1 MYTYVR
7 IAIIC
12 GWYEFMLEQIVTQPT
27 RDSNTLGLCVSP
39 HTLHGL
45 IQGPDI
51 VGTFLPGLSDH
62 NVVIVSFATISSIY
76 KINLPFIYKKA
87 DWASLSEEYFYLIE

>member
-1 MYTYVR
+1 
-7 IAIIC
+7 
-12 GWYEFMLEQIVTQPT
+12 MLEQIVTQPT

-51 VGTFLPGLSDH
+51 DGTFLPGLSDH
-62 NVVIVSFATISSIY
+62 NVVIVSFATKLYLQNQPPLHLQESRLGKFVRRI
-76 KINLPFIYKKA
+76 F
-87 DWASLSEEYFYLIE
+87 LSY